1 MKTKNKIILASSSPR
16 RKELFDKY
24 GLDYIVD
31 YVETKEV
38 LDPTLTLSSQLEN
51 VALQKARPL
60 KDKYPENMIISADTM
75 VTFQQ
80 NMLGKPKDRDDARK
94 MLKLLS
100 GGQQLVISAV
110 AIIDGEKELTFS
122 DGTLVFKELTDLEIE
137 DYLDTNEWIGKAGA
151 YAIQGI
157 AKKFVLKVQGDKET
171 VIGLPMRLIM
181 NYLNRGQ
188 ID

>member
-1 MKTKNKIILASSSPR
+1 MKKNKIILASSSPR

-31 YVETKEV
+31 FVETNEV
-38 LDPTLTLSSQLEN
+38 LDENLTLSKQLEN
-51 VALQKARPL
+51 IALQKALPL
-60 KDKYPENMIISADTM
+60 KDKYPDFIIIAADTM

-80 NMLGKPKDRDDARK
+80 QMLGKPKDREDAKR
-94 MLKLLS
+94 MLKQLS
-100 GGQQLVISAV
+100 GKQQLVISAV
-110 AIIDGEKELTFS
+110 AIIDGNKQFTFS
-122 DGTLVFKELTDLEIE
+122 DGTLIEFRKIDDQELE

-157 AKKFVLKVQGDKET
+157 ASKFVTGIQGDKET